1 MNIFLNKISRY
12 TFLFISR
19 PLLIHIFVFIIYIF
33 LCSYFS
39 NPILCDDTLSSEV
52 SSSTEEIVQEQ
63 RFLQLKATVT
73 SELNKWNEIYTNCKS
88 YNNMLEEAE
97 RRPERHVDL
106 INFLKAKEAY

>member
-1 MNIFLNKISRY
+1 MNSLYNRILTY
-12 TFLFISR
+12 LFLFNYR
-19 PLLIHIFVFIIYIF
+19 PLLIHIFMLVIYIF

-52 SSSTEEIVQEQ
+52 SPITEEILQEQ
-63 RFLQLKATVT
+63 RVLQLKAMVT

-97 RRPERHVDL
+97 IRPERHVDL
-106 INFLKAKEAY
+106 INFLKTKEAY